1 MKNKSTV
8 SDPRYESEKGLVSVF
23 RNEHKS
29 PQESCRR
36 RKIQLMCGVAYL
48 NKTFL
53 MGAETKWML
62 IITMVDL
69 MHLNKLKKE
78 RIKLTT

>member
-1 MKNKSTV
+1 LSQGILKNHEKQVRTV
-8 SDPRYESEKGLVSVF
+8 SDPRYESEKGLVSVYH
-23 RNEHKS
+23 NGHKS
-29 PQESCRR
+29 PQERCRR

-62 IITMVDL
+62 IITWSTSC
-69 MHLNKLKKE
+69 
-78 RIKLTT
+78 I